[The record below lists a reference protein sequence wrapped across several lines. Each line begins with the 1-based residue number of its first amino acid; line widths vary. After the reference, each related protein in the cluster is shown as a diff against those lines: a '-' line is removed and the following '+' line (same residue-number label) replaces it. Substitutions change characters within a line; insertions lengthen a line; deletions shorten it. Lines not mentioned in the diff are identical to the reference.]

1 MTISRRV
8 FLKGGATTATLAAL
22 PSALAIPKESA
33 AEETSITGLSFRRT
47 ADRIQVLGQNGIEVD
62 FVLDGKWLKGI
73 GAVSLH
79 GKALRD
85 TTECIWP
92 EIATPYGVEVCDFE
106 LQDVR
111 LEAGAIIVS
120 TRPFYRVIHRMEWT
134 EHAMHPLTNTASW
147 SKRPSSGEGSRFD
160 WILCEVNETYDGVP
174 YAGFS
179 YAFRYEGPKH
189 PIYQI
194 EDKATWE
201 LGGTVVGNGFIMRG
215 GGAPHA
221 RFKQDTPYYS
231 GWDLP
236 SIANPHVFQHKP
248 LYTQM
253 QGFTF
258 QYDASQVLLTVHD
271 HPSHVRSL
279 FQRQGGQPS
288 LLHFNQYCFDL
299 TEQHT
304 TPARKI
310 LVGTRKDGSES
321 TRANH
326 YLRVRDFLQDQHRK
340 YYGLKYDK
348 ARPVS
353 HMEANGLAQMENFK
367 PVLDQL
373 KKWGI
378 HRAFIMPIWR
388 SPDTDIN
395 PRFEKD
401 RDRFGVFGN
410 LCCPLE
416 LEIADCYGGWEGL
429 RSVTQHAASLN
440 METFTWHAS
449 HFSSIT
455 PLTKDIP
462 DLFCRDVNGQFNRNN
477 YGHVLWAVNQR
488 SPKYQEY
495 LMAAYRKAKDCG
507 LNGIFHDSHFN
518 LATDTINF
526 LHIDYYDEGKPV
538 PPGRFHFPSEVQGQD
553 QILSMHDTALH
564 LQSRLQ
570 NEYGFFYYVESEGAL
585 GTSWSSPDYADIRGN
600 EYIYSNLDAGFD
612 HEGLAK
618 SGDDVVM
625 AYFRALSVRLTYQVG
640 IEPNLFPAPR
650 SIVRWWRPEAMVP
663 FNLAFARVEDHMEEM
678 WILEHDNG
686 IVWKGPGTEV
696 LFAYKDF
703 DYPAKGS
710 VEVLDAVTNRASK
723 VENKLSANRMGIYL
737 LTVGEHPLGL

>member
-1 MTISRRV
+1 VTISRRV
-8 FLKGGATTATLAAL
+8 FLKAGATAATITAL
-22 PSALAIPKESA
+22 PSALSTAEQTAPEEGSA
-33 AEETSITGLSFRRT
+33 QGLRFRRT
-47 ADRIQVLGQNGIEVD
+47 ADRIHIMAENGIEVD
-62 FVLDGKWLKGI
+62 FLLAGKSLKGMA
-73 GAVSLH
+73 GVSLR
-79 GKALRD
+79 GKLLRNA
-85 TTECIWP
+85 TECVWP
-92 EIATPYGVEVCDFE
+92 EMATPYGAEVCRFE
-106 LQDVR
+106 LQDVWT
-111 LEAGAIIVS
+111 EAGAIVIS
-120 TRPFYRVIHRMEWT
+120 TRPYYRVMHRMEWT
-134 EHAMHPLTNTASW
+134 EHAMHPLTNTTSW
-147 SKRPSSGEGSRFD
+147 SKEPSSPEGSRFD
-160 WILCEVNETYDGVP
+160 WILREVNETYDGVP

-179 YAFRYEGPKH
+179 YAFRYAGPEH

-201 LGGTVVGNGFIMRG
+201 LGGDIVGNGFIMRG
-215 GGAPHA
+215 GGEPHVRFA
-221 RFKQDTPYYS
+221 RNTTYYS

-236 SIANPHVFQHKP
+236 GIANPHVFQHKP

-258 QYDASQVLLTVHD
+258 QYDANHVLLTVHD

-279 FQRQGGQPS
+279 FQRQAGQAM

-299 TEQHT
+299 AEQHT

-310 LVGTRKDGSES
+310 MIGARKDQSE
-321 TRANH
+321 TTLANH
-326 YLRVRDFLQDQHRK
+326 YLRVRDSLQDQHRK

-353 HMEANGLAQMENFK
+353 HMEARGLAQMEKFK

-378 HRAFIMPIWR
+378 NRAFIMPIWR

-401 RDRFGVFGN
+401 RDRFGIFGN

-429 RSVTQHAASLN
+429 RSVTRHASSLN

-455 PLTKDIP
+455 PLIDKIP

-488 SPKYQEY
+488 SPRYQEY

-507 LNGIFHDSHFN
+507 LHGIFHDSHFN

-526 LHIDYYDEGKPV
+526 LHIDYYQEGKPV
-538 PPGRFHFPSEVQGQD
+538 PPGGFHFPSDVQGQD

-570 NEYGFFYYVESEGAL
+570 NECGFFYYVESEGAL
-585 GTSWSSPDYADIRGN
+585 GTAWSSPDYADVRGN
-600 EYIYSNLDAGFD
+600 EYIYSNLDSGFD
-612 HEGLAK
+612 EPGCAK

-625 AYFRALSVRLTYQVG
+625 AYFRALSARLTYQVG
-640 IEPNLFPAPR
+640 IEPNLFPDPQ
-650 SIVRWWRPEAMVP
+650 SIARWWKPEAMAP
-663 FNLAFARVEDHMEEM
+663 LNMAFARVEDHMDEM
-678 WILEHDNG
+678 WLLEQDNG
-686 IVWKGPGTEV
+686 VVWKGPGSEV
-696 LFAYKDF
+696 LFAYRNF
-703 DYPAKGS
+703 AYPTHGAA
-710 VEVLDAVTNRASK
+710 EVLDAITNKRHKAEGTLAAK
-723 VENKLSANRMGIYL
+723 PMGIYL
-737 LTVGEHPLGL
+737 LKLG